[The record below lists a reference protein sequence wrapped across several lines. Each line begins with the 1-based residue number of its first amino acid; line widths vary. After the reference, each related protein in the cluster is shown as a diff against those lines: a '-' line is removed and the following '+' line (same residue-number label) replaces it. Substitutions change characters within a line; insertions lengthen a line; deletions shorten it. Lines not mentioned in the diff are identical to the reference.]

1 MRAHEVDPLD
11 EARGSRKLAR
21 GQTDDS
27 LVRVVEEPVAEVV
40 QPRHI
45 VGEPAAPVPGEGDL
59 RQQRLGC
66 APTAPQHS
74 REGERAF
81 QERDAVQA
89 AEVDRADL
97 AILVELERRGDVRR
111 LPEGHAD
118 GADAFADRQLAPGA
132 LAPQHQQLLERLL
145 SCEDVRISVA
155 RRSMPR
161 QIAAAASCPAS
172 ALRQTSARSPPAA
185 RNRRAAPATPQV
197 LATAAISR
205 SSLRTRPEK
214 PRRRRSRPPM
224 TSAESDAG
232 RAGSRTRYRT
242 WATITAGQPAPR
254 AARNGTRSQRSSSSM
269 VASTSGKA
277 RCESTEVRPCPGK
290 CLATGTSPS
299 ESRASTNATPHA
311 AMISGAVPNARSS
324 ITVFAGLSRQSSTGA
339 SPESNP
345 AARSSRAIALATAT
359 AR

>member
-1 MRAHEVDPLD
+1 MLGAADHRNVGPWSGGRDELADCLAALHGRSEV
-11 EARGSRKLAR
+11 ER
-21 GQTDDS
+21 
-27 LVRVVEEPVAEVV
+27 
-40 QPRHI
+40 
-45 VGEPAAPVPGEGDL
+45 APVDVSANRRRRL
-59 RQQRLGC
+59 VSRLG
-66 APTAPQHS
+66 TAADERKIAAGGQEPSS
-74 REGERAF
+74 RA
-81 QERDAVQA
+81 
-89 AEVDRADL
+89 
-97 AILVELERRGDVRR
+97 GD
-111 LPEGHAD
+111 
-118 GADAFADRQLAPGA
+118 APGA
-132 LAPQHQQLLERLL
+132 GDRGHFEVVTENEAGEA
-145 SCEDVRISVA
+145 E
-155 RRSMPR
+155 
-161 QIAAAASCPAS
+161 
-172 ALRQTSARSPPAA
+172 
-185 RNRRAAPATPQV
+185 TP
-197 LATAAISR
+197 
-205 SSLRTRPEK
+205 PEK
-214 PRRRRSRPPM
+214 P
-224 TSAESDAG
+224 AEASGGGGGGA
-232 RAGSRTRYRT
+232 AGSRTRYRT